1 MDMMNED
8 TKSPKGL
15 HILFVDDEEFLQEL
29 FSIELPRMGH
39 TVTVC
44 PDGET
49 AVAALE
55 QDRYDCL
62 ITDLDM
68 PGMSGIELLTHA
80 REVSE
85 DIDAIVLTGKSSI
98 ETAVAA
104 LRQGAFDYLTK
115 PCKLIE
121 LKSLLKKISEKNQ
134 LARQYQA
141 AKHQLDRVV
150 GSSPIISQS
159 SEMEQVEKLID
170 RVASTHSTVL
180 VRGETGTGKEL
191 VAREV
196 HQRSNRHEHP
206 FVAVNCGALPENLIE
221 SELFGHCKGAF
232 TGAEKQRSGLFE
244 VANHGTLLLD
254 EIGELP
260 KNTQAILLRVL
271 ESGEIRRV
279 GDNQSFIVNVRVICA
294 THCDLE
300 QMVEQ
305 GEFREDL
312 LFRINPFEI
321 SLPPLRQRT
330 EDIPLL
336 AAHLYC
342 RTQHKKQL
350 KPEQIFDSETLAALS
365 RATWKGNVREL
376 ANVVEHAT
384 ILSDKLPI
392 TLAHLPARFHTPSND
407 ALLDATATLT
417 STPVLPPLSLRE
429 LELQAI
435 HAALERHNNHKP
447 DAAKELGVSLKTLYN
462 KLNNHLDQ
470 TG

>member
-1 MDMMNED
+1 MMNED

-29 FSIELPRMGH
+29 FGIELPRMGH

-44 PDGET
+44 PHGET

-68 PGMSGIELLTHA
+68 PGMSGIELLTYA

-85 DIDAIVLTGKSSI
+85 DIDAIILTGKSSL

-121 LKSLLKKISEKNQ
+121 LKSLLKKISDKNQ

-159 SEMEQVEKLID
+159 SKMEHVEKLID

-191 VAREV
+191 VARAV

-232 TGAEKQRSGLFE
+232 TGADKQRSGLFE

-279 GDNQSFIVNVRVICA
+279 GDNQSFIVDVRVICS

-342 RTQHKKQL
+342 RTHQRKQL
-350 KPEQIFDSETLAALS
+350 EPEQIFDSATLGAL
-365 RATWKGNVREL
+365 RQATWKGNVREL

-384 ILSDKLPI
+384 ILCDKLPI
-392 TLAHLPARFHTPSND
+392 TLAHLPSRFHAPTSD
-407 ALLDATATLT
+407 AVVHDVTATVANT
-417 STPVLPPLSLRE
+417 QALPPLSLRE

-435 HAALERHNNHKP
+435 YAALERHNNHKP

-462 KLNNHLDQ
+462 KLNNRLDR